1 MEGSA
6 DADQRHR
13 IIITMM
19 NLEEK
24 TDTRMIVSWCATH
37 NDVEVKEARGECTWK
52 CGERRHF
59 RINCWLRPSS
69 LSQVLTNSGSSLI
82 YFDIPSLTGLQ

>member
-24 TDTRMIVSWCATH
+24 TDTRMSWCATS
-37 NDVEVKEARGECTWK
+37 NDVKVRKARGECTWK
-52 CGERRHF
+52 CGEPGHF
-59 RINCWLRPSS
+59 QINCWLRPSS
-69 LSQVLTNSGSSLI
+69 LSQV
-82 YFDIPSLTGLQ
+82 